1 MVKQAWWDRPGRAGL
16 VDGTPSSGLNEGMSD
31 DARPG
36 WRSVVLD
43 ATDARALAEFYRHL
57 LGDQYQA
64 GDEIPP
70 AGQDDPNGRSWLML
84 EQGAGGPMLAFQQ
97 VEELPAST
105 WPGTDVP
112 QQLHLD
118 FTVPT
123 ADALAVQHARALDLG
138 ARLLL
143 DQSEDPDEPI
153 YVYADPDG
161 HPFCI
166 FVHPA

>member
-1 MVKQAWWDRPGRAGL
+1 M
-16 VDGTPSSGLNEGMSD
+16 SG

-43 ATDARALAEFYRHL
+43 TTDARALAEFYRQL
-57 LGDQYQA
+57 LGYDYQA
-64 GDEIPP
+64 GDEAPP
-70 AGQDDPNGRSWLML
+70 AGEDDPNGRSWLML
-84 EQGAGGPMLAFQQ
+84 QRVAGGPMLAFQQ

-105 WPGTDVP
+105 WPGTEMP

-118 FTVPT
+118 FTVPST
-123 ADALAVQHARALDLG
+123 AALARQHARAIDLG

-143 DQSEDPDEPI
+143 NHSDDPEEPI

-166 FVHPA
+166 FVLHPAEPPRLGHLGTAARNSIPPAT